1 MNSLLLDDERK
12 YLERLIDKNKIL
24 KTEHKNIEKRDMPFV
39 DSIIFLAYMR
49 TTYSLD
55 DGSNKMDS

>member
-1 MNSLLLDDERK
+1 MKENK
-12 YLERLIDKNKIL
+12 NMRLIDKNKIL

-49 TTYSLD
+49 TTCSLD